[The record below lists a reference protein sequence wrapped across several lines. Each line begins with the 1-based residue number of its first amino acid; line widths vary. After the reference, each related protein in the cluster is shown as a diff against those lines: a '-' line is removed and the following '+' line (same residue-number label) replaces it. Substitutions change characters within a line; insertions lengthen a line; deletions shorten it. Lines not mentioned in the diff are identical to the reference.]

1 MAEETVFEIGNEDDA
16 WKVLEGALQNKLG
29 ELAAVNVIWKDWPA
43 LNIHLSNVP
52 EDGTISSS
60 TMAAILE
67 LQKSL
72 YRTHALLSTGS
83 ENLRTLS
90 RYEREQFELRLKV
103 DKGSSDL
110 SINLS
115 EIISKY
121 GNDVIAKM
129 TGTEVLIMVLGLAL
143 IYGGKLVISEF
154 IKAKTEQRKLAS
166 DDENTRQMLS
176 NYQAQLENDTKRFE
190 LLTQAL
196 QKEPVLKQIEQ
207 SAAEAR
213 GEIVRAVA
221 DEGGGSIQNIPLPH
235 EVATEISSVSRAQS
249 SETKL
254 AGEYKVAKVDT
265 TVADGFRVTLEDIK
279 TGEMVTASLFDALI
293 SAEHRRILQ
302 DAEWKKKPVFVEMA
316 GKKLRGRVTDAK
328 IVSVAVHNPDTAH

>member
-1 MAEETVFEIGNEDDA
+1 MAEEAVFEIKGEEDA

-29 ELAAVNVIWKDWPA
+29 ELPAVHIVWKGWPT
-43 LNIHLSNVP
+43 LNIHLSHVP
-52 EDGTISSS
+52 EDGTISST

-67 LQKSL
+67 LQKSI

-90 RYEREQFELRLKV
+90 RSEREQFELRLKV
-103 DKGSSDL
+103 EKGSSDL

-129 TGTEVLIMVLGLAL
+129 TGTDLLILVLGLAL
-143 IYGGKLVISEF
+143 IYAGKLVISEF

-166 DDENTRQMLS
+166 DDDKTRQLLS
-176 NYQAQLENDTKRFE
+176 NYEAQLENDTKRFE

-196 QKEPVLKQIEQ
+196 QREPVLKQIEQ
-207 SAAEAR
+207 FATETR
-213 GEIVRAVA
+213 EEMVKAVA
-221 DEGGGSIQNIPLPH
+221 DEGGGSIQNSPLPR
-235 EVATEISSVSRAQS
+235 EIATEISSVSRAQS

-254 AGEYKVAKVDT
+254 AGEYKVCK
-265 TVADGFRVTLEDIK
+265 GRYN
-279 TGEMVTASLFDALI
+279 G
-293 SAEHRRILQ
+293 RRWIPRY
-302 DAEWKKKPVFVEMA
+302 A
-316 GKKLRGRVTDAK
+316 
-328 IVSVAVHNPDTAH
+328 